1 MNLKVRLALLNF
13 LEFAVWGAYL
23 TSMGTYLGK
32 IGMASQ
38 IGWFY
43 AVQGVVSI
51 FMPALMGIVADRWVP
66 AQRLLGFCHLMAAL
80 FMFGAAYMGMTGNLG
95 MVFWIY
101 TLSVAF
107 YMPTLALTNSVAYNA
122 LTLAGMDTVK
132 DFPPIR
138 VFGTVGFICMMWF
151 VDLMGF
157 QPNQNQFV
165 ASGVVSCILFLYTFT
180 LPACPVSAK
189 GETKSFVDAFG
200 LRAFSLFKE
209 KRMAIFFVFSM
220 LLGAALQITNAFGDS
235 YIQSFGSMPQYA
247 DSAIVKHSVILLS
260 LSQMSETF
268 CILLIPFFLRRFG
281 IKKVMLI
288 SMLAWVLRFGFFGV
302 GNPGS
307 GAAFLILSMV
317 VYGVAFDFFN
327 ISGSLFVEKETS
339 REIRSSAQGVFMIM
353 TNGFGAFFGSYAAGA
368 VVDAWGW
375 PDSWYIFAGYALVVA
390 VVFAFVFK
398 YKHNPEEM
406 VSVNH

>member
-209 KRMAIFFVFSM
+209 KRMAIFFIFSM
-220 LLGAALQITNAFGDS
+220 LLGVSLQITNGFANPF
-235 YIQSFGSMPQYA
+235 ITSFGADPQ
-247 DSAIVKHSVILLS
+247 DRKSV
-260 LSQMSETF
+260 
-268 CILLIPFFLRRFG
+268 
-281 IKKVMLI
+281 V
-288 SMLAWVLRFGFFGV
+288 
-302 GNPGS
+302 
-307 GAAFLILSMV
+307 
-317 VYGVAFDFFN
+317 
-327 ISGSLFVEKETS
+327 
-339 REIRSSAQGVFMIM
+339 
-353 TNGFGAFFGSYAAGA
+353 
-368 VVDAWGW
+368 
-375 PDSWYIFAGYALVVA
+375 
-390 VVFAFVFK
+390 
-398 YKHNPEEM
+398 
-406 VSVNH
+406 